1 MDTLPAL
8 TADTVYTNE
17 IFELIPLVAAEENI
31 DLTVSTE
38 QKYLLVQKIPQNY
51 MKL

>member
-31 DLTVSTE
+31 DLTVSNGT
-38 QKYLLVQKIPQNY
+38 KSTCWYKRFRKII
-51 MKL
+51 